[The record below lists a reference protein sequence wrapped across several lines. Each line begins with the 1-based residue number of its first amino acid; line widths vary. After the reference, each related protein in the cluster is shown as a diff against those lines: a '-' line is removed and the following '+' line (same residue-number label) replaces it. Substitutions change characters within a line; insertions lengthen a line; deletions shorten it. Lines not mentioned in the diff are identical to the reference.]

1 MKING
6 HGHLLPYPEEI
17 PAFMRDR
24 KIFWID
30 DDRRFMR
37 QGDWSRP
44 ITAPSFFLQEKLEW
58 MSKNGIDH
66 AVILTLSQLYCNG
79 MDEAMARDAVR
90 FQNDFNGRIQAEYPA
105 TFTTGFVVQPA
116 FLDQSLSEIERCVNE
131 LGLRLL
137 CLPTHFQDT
146 DGLWR
151 SVADE
156 SIAPIW
162 ELADQLELAVE
173 IHPYD
178 APKMVKLADEN
189 WRFHLVWM
197 LAQTADTYHLFTL
210 RNFPIR
216 YPGVR
221 VCFAHG
227 NQFGQVNVGRRVQ
240 GFLGRPDLFEGMQNP
255 DYSVGAP
262 NVFFDTLVHDV
273 LSFRLLVNRQGVQQI
288 IAGLD
293 DPYPLGEMEDVPHS
307 YPGRVIEEA
316 CQSGII
322 TLDEKQAIW
331 HDNILN
337 WLYGSDWSPFTSRV
351 KSPTR
356 S

>member
-1 MKING
+1 MKINA
-6 HGHLLPYPEEI
+6 HGHLLPYPDEI
-17 PAFMRDR
+17 PAFMRER

-30 DDRRFMR
+30 EDRRFMR

-44 ITAPSFFLQEKLEW
+44 ITAPSFFLQEKIDW
-58 MSKNGIDH
+58 MARHGIDH

-79 MDEAMARDAVR
+79 MDRDTARDAIR
-90 FQNDFNGRIQAEYPA
+90 FQNDFNARIQAEYPE

-116 FLDQSLSEIERCVNE
+116 CLEDALAEVERCVNE

-137 CLPTHFQDT
+137 CLPTHYLAD
-146 DGLWR
+146 DGHWHSVANEELAPLWR
-151 SVADE
+151 
-156 SIAPIW
+156 
-162 ELADQLELAVE
+162 LADRYELAVE

-178 APKMVKLADEN
+178 APKMVNLIDVH
-189 WRFHLVWM
+189 WRFHLIWM

-240 GFLGRPDLFEGMQNP
+240 GFLGRPDLFEGMKHP

-273 LSFRLLVNRQGVQQI
+273 LSFRLLVDRQGVRQI
-288 IAGLD
+288 VAGLD
-293 DPYPLGEMEDVPHS
+293 DPYPLGEMEDVPTS

-316 CQSGII
+316 VRAGII
-322 TLDEKQAIW
+322 TEENKAAIW
-331 HDNILN
+331 YDNTLN
-337 WLYGSDWSPFTSRV
+337 WLYGDDWSPFMSRT
-351 KSPTR
+351 KK
-356 S
+356 